1 MKPDLPAR
9 RKTIAQSVSAQA
21 SAVALALAALP
32 LAAQTTKD
40 KPVPVNAFNFARAE
54 TDNYFGK
61 AVEDGAFGK
70 LRHRR
75 APVSIDKQDV
85 VRMNR
90 DTLYSYGVFD
100 LDAAPVTITLPDT
113 GKRFMS
119 MQVVSEDHYT
129 PEVVYAPGQY
139 TYTKEKVGT
148 RYVQFIIRT
157 LADPQDA
164 ADVKAA
170 NALQDAIKVEQA
182 SVGRFEVP
190 NWDPVTLKK
199 ARDALNTLGALG
211 GASNFFGK
219 KEEVDPVSFLIG
231 TAGGWGGNPSYAAIY
246 LPVWP
251 KPDDA
256 KTVQRLT
263 VKDVPVDGFWSI
275 SVYDKAGFF
284 AKNELSAY
292 SLNSLTAKPD
302 ANGAYTVQFGG
313 CTKTTANCLPIT
325 DGWNYIVR
333 LYRPRAE
340 IQGGSWKFPVAQPV
354 K

>member
-1 MKPDLPAR
+1 
-9 RKTIAQSVSAQA
+9 
-21 SAVALALAALP
+21 LATSISLAATS
-32 LAAQTTKD
+32 LAAQPAKD
-40 KPVPVNAFNFARAE
+40 KPVAVNAFNFARAE
-54 TDNYFGK
+54 TDMYFAK
-61 AVEDGAFGK
+61 LAKDGGFGK

-75 APVSIDKQDV
+75 APVAIDKQDV

-90 DTLYSYGVFD
+90 DTLYSNGVFD

-113 GKRFMS
+113 SKRFTS

-170 NALQDAIKVEQA
+170 NAMQDAIKVEQA
-182 SVGRFEVP
+182 SVGKFEVP
-190 NWDPVTLKK
+190 NWDPVTLNK
-199 ARDALNTLGALG
+199 ARDAVNTLGTLG

-219 KEEVDPVSFLIG
+219 KDEVDLVSFLIG
-231 TAGGWGGNPSYAAIY
+231 TAGGWGGSPSYAAIY

-284 AKNELSAY
+284 AKNDLGTY
-292 SLNSLTAKPD
+292 SLNSITAKPAAD
-302 ANGAYTVQFGG
+302 GSYTVQFGG
-313 CTKTTANCLPIT
+313 CTKATSNCLPIT

-340 IQGGSWKFPVAQPV
+340 VRSGSWKFPEARPV